1 MVAKALVKHIFD
13 KSKIEVVGSPTITDD
28 GIASGFSATNYIKT
42 LSTLDISSSATNNI
56 AIKLDFETAQD
67 VTTNQYILHSVSYAQ
82 FSLFVR
88 DGVLKSSLGDGSNWT
103 YNFTNIINIESNSK
117 YSIEIEISK
126 TIVEYKI
133 FKNKIYLNTLTYD
146 GTLLQNNHDMRFV
159 IGVTLS
165 FNTPFL
171 GSIDLKQFSTKANNN
186 LNYSP
191 TRPITYL
198 ERKKK
203 GFDKSK
209 FTVINSPNI
218 TTGGVV
224 NKFSYTSYVS
234 IPNSIVS
241 KIETTSWK
249 ISFMGISPSSNTTLN
264 ITGVSA
270 TSKGKLNIGW
280 INNTSNFFLQLKNS
294 TVEKAVYVRTN
305 NPNTP
310 FIGYAEFDGTDNYTI
325 AISFDGGVTF
335 SKNTMTAGERVNFE
349 RADLPI
355 ATGSDSATGSIDLK
369 SILVESGNKEI
380 FNGQIEKY
388 YALQV

>member
-1 MVAKALVKHIFD
+1 MVTKAFAKYIFD
-13 KSKIEVVGSPTITDD
+13 KSKIEVVGNPVITED
-28 GIASGFSATNYIKT
+28 GIASGFSKDNYVTKVLPVSLTNNDEIIIEGDIPAGTTTAAQAIFCIDNVKNLEQLMLFIDRGQVVFRYNGEFGLNAQLRYNAAYSYKYKAIVKQKTVELLIKEENSPNFVST
-42 LSTLDISSSATNNI
+42 GVKTASSNFTVNVLKFGVAAQNASPFLSKLPLST
-56 AIKLDFETAQD
+56 
-67 VTTNQYILHSVSYAQ
+67 
-82 FSLFVR
+82 
-88 DGVLKSSLGDGSNWT
+88 
-103 YNFTNIINIESNSK
+103 
-117 YSIEIEISK
+117 
-126 TIVEYKI
+126 YKI
-133 FKNKIYLNTLTYD
+133 SLNGKL
-146 GTLLQNNHDMRFV
+146 
-159 IGVTLS
+159 I
-165 FNTPFL
+165 
-171 GSIDLKQFSTKANNN
+171 
-186 LNYSP
+186 YSP

-209 FTVINSPNI
+209 FTVIGSPNI

-264 ITGVSA
+264 ITGVSV

-355 ATGSDSATGSIDLK
+355 ATGLDSATGSIDLK